1 METNAS
7 AILTTTQAPLQAF
20 QSNSHS
26 RYVRSF
32 SNRNLSPFEQF
43 ERDLAFIERLQ
54 RLLRWVE
61 DYENGHGVRQ

>member
-32 SNRNLSPFEQF
+32 SNRNLSPFVQRQ
-43 ERDLAFIERLQ
+43 RDLVFIERLE
-54 RLLRWVE
+54 RLLRWIE
-61 DYENGHGVRQ
+61 DYENGHGSRR